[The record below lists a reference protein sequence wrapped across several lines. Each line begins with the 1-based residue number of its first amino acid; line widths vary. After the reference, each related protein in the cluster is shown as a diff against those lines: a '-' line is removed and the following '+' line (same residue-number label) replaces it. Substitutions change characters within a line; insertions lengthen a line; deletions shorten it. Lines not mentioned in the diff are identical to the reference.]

1 MTERARRERDDHEPR
16 GTAAS
21 FDAAP
26 ELFDGDD

>member
-1 MTERARRERDDHEPR
+1 MTEKASGGRDDRKPR
-16 GTAAS
+16 QTAAS